1 MHKLF
6 CSLPKRFYVLGAVFI
21 LTELESWAV
30 LYPIAKVNNLIEIAG
45 LELLYIFGVNVKGL
59 RHFARQS
66 P

>member
-1 MHKLF
+1 M
-6 CSLPKRFYVLGAVFI
+6 LGAVFI

-45 LELLYIFGVNVKGL
+45 LELLYIFGVYVKGL
-59 RHFARQS
+59 RHIARQS